1 MRYMTIAGVLGM
13 LATQAQAE
21 SKTYRTELI
30 PEKSVQACSGW
41 GQTYTVDVSNGVLT
55 LGVNYARTLFSEP
68 VKSDGKITTS
78 YRDPSGG
85 ILKFI
90 GYGNGE
96 YELISPLPP
105 CYYRL
110 VPTAGRPPW
119 NS

>member
-1 MRYMTIAGVLGM
+1 MRYMTIAGVLGV

-21 SKTYRTELI
+21 STTYRTILV

-55 LGVNYARTLFSEP
+55 LGVNYARRLISEP
-68 VKSDGKITTS
+68 VKSDGKLTAS
-78 YRDPSGG
+78 SRDPSGE

-90 GYGNGE
+90 GHGKGE
-96 YELISPLPP
+96 YELVAPS
-105 CYYRL
+105 CSYRL
-110 VPTAGRPPW
+110 VPTEGRPPW